1 MITTPQEYYAKLH
14 LIQDTNKPMVA
25 VLAPSDERIYNIDL
39 STRKIESP
47 DFLSIEKDHMA
58 ETIYFTVDRYYDNID
73 LLETTCIVQYIN
85 ANKEARIYA
94 VPFFD
99 VTTFEGKILFP
110 WCIEGEATKAAGNV
124 QYSFKFYHTFKGE
137 NDEVLFDFNLNTMA
151 ATSRVLTGLD
161 VANKDETYDYVASEI
176 EAALARVDLATKLD
190 IEWIYL

>member
-47 DFLSIEKDHMA
+47 EFLSIEKDHMA

-99 VTTFEGKILFP
+99 ITTFEGKILFP

>member
-190 IEWIYL
+190 IE

>member
-1 MITTPQEYYAKLH
+1 MITTPQEYYSKLH
-14 LIQDTNKPMVA
+14 LIQDTNKPTVA
-25 VLAPSDERIYNIDL
+25 VLAPESEKIYHIDL

-58 ETIYFTVDRYYDNID
+58 ETIYFTVDRFYDGID

-151 ATSRVLTGLD
+151 ASSRVLTGLD
-161 VANKDETYDYVASEI
+161 VAKKDETYDYIASEI
-176 EAALARVDLATKLD
+176 ESALARVDVATKLD
-190 IEWIYL
+190 IE

>member
-1 MITTPQEYYAKLH
+1 MITTPQEYYSKLH
-14 LIQDTNKPMVA
+14 LIQDTNKPTVA
-25 VLAPSDERIYNIDL
+25 VLAPESEKIYHIDL

-58 ETIYFTVDRYYDNID
+58 ETIYFTVDRFYDGID

-151 ATSRVLTGLD
+151 ASSRVLTGLD
-161 VANKDETYDYVASEI
+161 VAKKDETYDYIASEI
-176 EAALARVDLATKLD
+176 ESALARVDVATKLD

>member
-110 WCIEGEATKAAGNV
+110 WCIEGEATKAAGTV

>member
-14 LIQDTNKPMVA
+14 LIQDTNKPMIA

-190 IEWIYL
+190 IE

>member
-110 WCIEGEATKAAGNV
+110 WCIEGEATKAAGTV

-190 IEWIYL
+190 IE